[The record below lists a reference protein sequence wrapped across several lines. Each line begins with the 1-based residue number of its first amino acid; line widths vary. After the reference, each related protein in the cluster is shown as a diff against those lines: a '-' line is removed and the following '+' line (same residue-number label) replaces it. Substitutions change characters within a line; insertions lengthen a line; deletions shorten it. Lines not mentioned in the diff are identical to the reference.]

1 MRIPGDRPLESWIRD
16 LMEHDRLYAF
26 YQSDDWQE
34 LRDAVLLDHN
44 YECEMCAAEGRYG
57 RADTVHHEHEVRRE
71 PSMALTRFVTTDDGG
86 EARGASS
93 PLQPSS
99 QRGSQAHVLRAAE
112 TKDAGQGQA
121 LEPTRRDLVDTPPY
135 PIWGQF
141 GGYLQR

>member
-16 LMEHDRLYAF
+16 LMEHGRLYAF

-71 PSMALTRFVTTDDGG
+71 PSMALTRFVTTDDG
-86 EARGASS
+86 ESARCFIPFATIITTWFTSARTQSCGNKGHKARTSARTYAKRS
-93 PLQPSS
+93 G
-99 QRGSQAHVLRAAE
+99 RH
-112 TKDAGQGQA
+112 
-121 LEPTRRDLVDTPPY
+121 PPY